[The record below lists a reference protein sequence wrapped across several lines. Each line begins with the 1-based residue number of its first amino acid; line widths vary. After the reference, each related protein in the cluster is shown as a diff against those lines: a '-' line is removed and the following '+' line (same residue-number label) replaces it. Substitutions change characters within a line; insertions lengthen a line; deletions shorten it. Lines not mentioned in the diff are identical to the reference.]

1 MEAGTIVLVIVGVA
15 LSGALVFVG
24 YLMAGA
30 ASSPAD
36 SELTIKPAPQ
46 NCAQF
51 CMAWQASRM
60 AVCTASAAL
69 TAARSWYNTVA
80 TNLAAAAAAF
90 AAALAAA
97 TAAALIPLLGPVIAG
112 ILFGVSATLLAGVV
126 TLTGM
131 LAGASA
137 MVLQRQGAFIGAL
150 ADEAKARSA
159 VMSSCTSAEVATC
172 FAMPAPC

>member
-51 CMAWQASRM
+51 CMAWQDSRM
-60 AVCTASAAL
+60 AVCTASTAL
-69 TAARSWYNTVA
+69 TAARSWYKTVA
-80 TNLAAAAAAF
+80 TTLADAAIAF

-97 TAAALIPLLGPVIAG
+97 TAAILIPLLGPPIAE

-126 TLTGM
+126 TFTGM

-137 MVLQRQGAFIGAL
+137 MVLQRQGAMIGAL
-150 ADEAKARSA
+150 DAETKARQA
-159 VMSSCTSAEVATC
+159 VRDNCTSAEVATC
-172 FAMPAPC
+172 FVMPPPC

>member
-30 ASSPAD
+30 ASSPGDAD
-36 SELTIKPAPQ
+36 LTIRPAPQ

-90 AAALAAA
+90 AVALAAA

-137 MVLQRQGAFIGAL
+137 MVLQRQGALIGAL
-150 ADEAKARSA
+150 DAETKARQA
-159 VMSSCTSAEVATC
+159 VRDNCTSAEVATC